1 MQTLVISDLHLGNRA
16 GHDVLRTPAVLD
28 RLLDALDGV
37 DRLVLLGDV
46 LELVTRNRRRSLAVG
61 EPVLRS
67 IGRRLGADREV
78 IVVPGN
84 HDAPLVRR
92 WALAAGAG
100 LQPSTP
106 VPPYAS
112 RGLERL
118 LSWLAPARTRVSY
131 PGVWLGER
139 VWATHGHYLNR
150 HLIPESAFGI
160 LGRRVRGI
168 NPAEVPP
175 IEYERGRSRRR
186 SRQSPRARLRARPVA
201 TVLEGAAEIL
211 RRVGLPR
218 LPRLMMNT
226 GLAPVTAKLIDAQM
240 RHQAMPAMAYVVRR
254 LGITA
259 DWVLFGHVHRRGPIR
274 GEDWPAPGG
283 TRFLNTGSWLY
294 DPLLVDR
301 ASAPHPYWPGGAIL
315 LGDGRAPRSLGLL
328 DDLAGADLRPAL
340 RARR

>member
-16 GHDVLRTPAVLD
+16 ANDVLRSSAVLD

-37 DRLVLLGDV
+37 GRLVLLGDTV
-46 LELVTRNRRRSLAVG
+46 ELVTRNRRRSLAVA
-61 EPVLRS
+61 EPVLRT
-67 IGRRLGADREV
+67 IGRRLGSDREV

-92 WALAAGAG
+92 WALAQGVD
-100 LQPSTP
+100 LEPSTP

-112 RGLERL
+112 RALEWL
-118 LSWLAPARTRVSY
+118 LSWLAPARARVSY

-160 LGRRVRGI
+160 LSRRVRGV
-168 NPAEVPP
+168 NPAEVAP
-175 IEYERGRSRRR
+175 IEYERDRSRRR
-186 SRQSPRARLRARPVA
+186 ARQSTGARLRARPVG
-201 TVLEGAAEIL
+201 TILEGAAGIL
-211 RRVGLPR
+211 RRLGLPHLPR
-218 LPRLMMNT
+218 LIMNT
-226 GLAPVTAKLIDAQM
+226 GLAPVTAGLIDIQM

-254 LGITA
+254 LGVPA

-294 DPLLVDR
+294 DRLLIDR
-301 ASAPHPYWPGGAIL
+301 AGAPHPYWPGGAIL
-315 LGDGRAPRSLGLL
+315 LDDGHEPRSLGLL
-328 DDLAGADLRPAL
+328 DDFAAADLRPPL
-340 RARR
+340 RAQR